1 MMLANYKIRNLCS
14 QTTEEE
20 IAACIDRAKQSRRRS
35 GKLLALLDYGHIV
48 YTGRSKNEAIRIR
61 GYLLES
67 FIHTGLSPRALPYVL
82 DELENSR
89 SAYIVAGAAIALR
102 GLRNPYPQLTD
113 YLFKAVRNIKAID
126 DAITFDTYKPQW
138 PRAVY
143 TTALQEIFKTFQWM
157 GRNADHAAK
166 QLKSLHEDAYFS
178 QKVKLEIEKALSRIE
193 ETTSAANDKCCELK
207 PSASLNYRSNFK
219 QQDLI
224 KIRLQDQN
232 REVVGYTEFFS
243 GTPSLLIFFYT
254 RCDNPNRCSLNIS
267 RMGQLQEA
275 LKKEGLY
282 GKVKIAAITYDPD
295 YDLPMRMKPYCT
307 SRGFTLDEHS
317 RCFRIDEG
325 MDILL
330 AHLKP
335 GVNYNGSILNHHT
348 SELFLLDGEGKAIKR
363 MQGIEWNIQKIID
376 ELKSLPDKNKIYG
389 SSVKSKLSSLAAM
402 VLSAILAFFP
412 KCPLCLAAYL
422 SLFGITQYE
431 FFRFREW
438 MLPLLIALL
447 LVNLFSLFWMSRR
460 RQWFLPFY
468 LSLAGAFCI
477 ILAALF
483 PLTKLVAFSGI
494 ILIIS
499 GSLLSGLFGTMQE
512 KISLFLPR
520 LLGGF
525 YFQKNHFSNYKT
537 FKMGRDQ

>member
-1 MMLANYKIRNLCS
+1 MIFADHKIRNLGS
-14 QTTEEE
+14 ETTEEE
-20 IAACIDRAKQSRRRS
+20 IAECIDRVKQSRRHS

-48 YTGRSKNEAIRIR
+48 YTGRSKNETIRIR

-67 FIHTGLSPRALPYVL
+67 FMHTGLSLRDLSYVL
-82 DELENSR
+82 DELEFSR
-89 SAYIVAGAAIALR
+89 NAYIVAGAAIALR

-113 YLFKAVRNIKAID
+113 YLFKAVKNIRAID

-157 GRNADHAAK
+157 GPNAVHAAK
-166 QLKSLHEDAYFS
+166 QLKSLHDDAYFS
-178 QKVKLEIEKALSRIE
+178 QQVKLEIEKALSHIE
-193 ETTSAANDKCCELK
+193 EISTAANDKCCELK
-207 PSASLNYRSNFK
+207 PPASLNYRSNFK
-219 QQDLI
+219 ERDLK
-224 KIRLQDQN
+224 KIRMQDQN
-232 REVVGYTEFFS
+232 RQVAGYTEFFS
-243 GTPSLLIFFYT
+243 GIPSLIIFFYT

-267 RMGQLQEA
+267 RMGHLQEA

-307 SRGFTLDEHS
+307 SRGFMLDEHC

-348 SELFLLDGEGKAIKR
+348 SELFLLDGEGKAVER
-363 MQGIEWNIQKIID
+363 MPGIEWNIQKIIAK
-376 ELKSLPDKNKIYG
+376 LKPRPDKNKIHG
-389 SSVKSKLSSLAAM
+389 SSIKSKLSSFAGL
-402 VLSAILAFFP
+402 VLSAIVAFFP

-438 MLPLLIALL
+438 MLPLFIALL
-447 LVNLFSLFWMSRR
+447 LVNLFSLFLMSRR
-460 RQWFLPFY
+460 RQWFLSFY
-468 LSLAGAFCI
+468 LSLAGACCI
-477 ILAALF
+477 IMAVLF
-483 PLTKLVAFSGI
+483 PLTKFVTFSGI

-499 GSLLSGLFGTMQE
+499 GSLLNGLLGTMPE
-512 KISLFLPR
+512 KIRLFLPR

-537 FKMGRDQ
+537 FKVGRD